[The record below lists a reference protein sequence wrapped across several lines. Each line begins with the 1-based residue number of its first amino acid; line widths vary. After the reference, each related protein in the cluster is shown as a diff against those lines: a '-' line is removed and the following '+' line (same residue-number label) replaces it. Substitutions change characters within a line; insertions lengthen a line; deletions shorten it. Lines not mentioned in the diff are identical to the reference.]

1 MQEKICAGLGML
13 GGMLAVAL
21 GGWDTGLRVLLCLMA
36 ADFCTGLVNA
46 AVFHRSPKTGDG
58 RLDSRRCFQGVCRK
72 AEMLVF
78 VGAAHAMDLL
88 LESTFLRSAVLIGF
102 CASEVISLTEN
113 AGCIDVYKRQCALF
127 DQGLYDDLCA
137 FQIHVTFT
145 FYF

>member
-1 MQEKICAGLGML
+1 MKEKICAGLGML
-13 GGMLAVAL
+13 GGMLAAAL

-46 AVFHRSPKTGDG
+46 AVFQRSPKTGDG

-113 AGCIDVYKRQCALF
+113 AGCM
-127 DQGLYDDLCA
+127 GLPLPAAWKNAVSLLNRKSETDP
-137 FQIHVTFT
+137 QEKE
-145 FYF
+145 

>member
-1 MQEKICAGLGML
+1 MKEKICAGLGML
-13 GGMLAVAL
+13 GGMLAAAL

-102 CASEVISLTEN
+102 CAGCMGLPLPAAWKNAVSLLNRKSETDPQE
-113 AGCIDVYKRQCALF
+113 KE
-127 DQGLYDDLCA
+127 
-137 FQIHVTFT
+137 
-145 FYF
+145 

>member
-1 MQEKICAGLGML
+1 
-13 GGMLAVAL
+13 
-21 GGWDTGLRVLLCLMA
+21 MA

-113 AGCIDVYKRQCALF
+113 AGCM
-127 DQGLYDDLCA
+127 GLPLPAAWKNAVSLLNRKSETDP
-137 FQIHVTFT
+137 QEKE
-145 FYF
+145 